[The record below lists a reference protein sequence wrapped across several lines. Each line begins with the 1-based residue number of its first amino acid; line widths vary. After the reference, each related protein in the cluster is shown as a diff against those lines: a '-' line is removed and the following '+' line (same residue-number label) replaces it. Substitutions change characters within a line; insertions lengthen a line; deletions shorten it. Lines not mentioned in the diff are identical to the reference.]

1 MKEINTMKK
10 YIVTVNGTKYE
21 VVVED
26 ADPNATYAPA
36 KAEAPKAEAPKAEA
50 PKAEAP
56 KAAAGDGEAIACPM
70 PGTIVKLPV
79 KAGDSVKKGDL
90 LCVFEAMKMENE
102 ILAPRDGVVISVNLS
117 EGATVN
123 SGDTVLVLG

>member
-1 MKEINTMKK
+1 MKK
-10 YIVTVNGTKYE
+10 YIVTVNGSKYE

-26 ADPNATYAPA
+26 ADPNATYAP
-36 KAEAPKAEAPKAEA
+36 APKAEAPKAEA

-56 KAAAGDGEAIACPM
+56 KAAPVSGNGENITCPM

-102 ILAPRDGVVISVNLS
+102 ILAPRDGVVNSVAVAQ
-117 EGATVN
+117 GATVN
-123 SGDTVLVLG
+123 SGDVVLVLG

>member
-1 MKEINTMKK
+1 MKK
-10 YIVTVNGTKYE
+10 YIVTVNGSKYE

-26 ADPNATYAPA
+26 ADPNATYAP
-36 KAEAPKAEAPKAEA
+36 APKAEAPKAEA

-56 KAAAGDGEAIACPM
+56 KAAPAAAGNGENITCPM

-79 KAGDSVKKGDL
+79 KAGDFVKKGDL

-102 ILAPRDGVVISVNLS
+102 ILAPRDGVVNSVAVAQ
-117 EGATVN
+117 GATVN
-123 SGDTVLVLG
+123 SGDLVLVLG

>member
-1 MKEINTMKK
+1 MKK

-21 VVVED
+21 VVVEE
-26 ADPNATYAPA
+26 ADPNATYTPA
-36 KAEAPKAEAPKAEA
+36 KAEPKAEPAKAEPA
-50 PKAEAP
+50 
-56 KAAAGDGEAIACPM
+56 KAAAPSPAASGDGEAIACPM

-79 KAGDSVKKGDL
+79 KAGQAVKSGDL

-102 ILAPRDGVVISVNLS
+102 IFAPRDGVVKSVLVN
-117 EGATVN
+117 EGATVA